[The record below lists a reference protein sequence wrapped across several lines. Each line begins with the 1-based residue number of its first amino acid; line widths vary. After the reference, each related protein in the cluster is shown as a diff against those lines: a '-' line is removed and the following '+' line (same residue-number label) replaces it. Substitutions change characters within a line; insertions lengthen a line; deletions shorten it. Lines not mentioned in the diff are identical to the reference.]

1 MAIMPFE
8 TVCLKTVEY
17 LSVPS
22 VVGHEGHFFRYL
34 KYDFEKLGLTAVQ
47 HDGILEISGA
57 KPESHIIS
65 AHIDRH
71 GLISIG
77 GGKYAYAAQYVKE
90 EKYNEENV
98 PSQKTLHAISDRFED
113 EIVYAYNPETG
124 DKLGEGVIKDCDPC
138 IANGD
143 AVFFVEGMRN
153 MDENIPIAYARL
165 SESDGEQVKK
175 VEDRTATRKNSSVA
189 ASFQTWPSPTRF
201 RPRRSSASRSKAFLY
216 QFQVITLSPCL

>member
-1 MAIMPFE
+1 MMAIMPFE

-189 ASFQTWPSPTRF
+189 ASFQT
-201 RPRRSSASRSKAFLY
+201 
-216 QFQVITLSPCL
+216 